1 MTITHTPGPW
11 AYDAESQEVFS
22 DDARHGAG
30 WIAFIKGNDGEGRPL
45 TEPER
50 LANARLIAAAPDLL
64 DALRGVMNWWAETS
78 TPNGVDDEMPPKLF
92 DAAWLAIARA
102 TRKA

>member
-1 MTITHTPGPW
+1 MIPTHTPGPW
-11 AYDAESQEVFS
+11 TVRSWNENEHYIPEVWVRDFGDHIGDS
-22 DDARHGAG
+22 IVRLADAR
-30 WIAFIKGNDGEGRPL
+30 L
-45 TEPER
+45 M
-50 LANARLIAAAPDLL
+50 AAAPDLL
-64 DALRGVMNWWAETS
+64 EALRGVMNWWAETS

>member
-1 MTITHTPGPW
+1 MTTTHTPGPW
-11 AYDAESQEVFS
+11 TVSTRAGKRPATIVRDANENEVCEVYAAA
-22 DDARHGAG
+22 D
-30 WIAFIKGNDGEGRPL
+30 
-45 TEPER
+45 
-50 LANARLIAAAPDLL
+50 LIAAAPDLL
-64 DALRGVMNWWAETS
+64 DALRGVMTWWAETS

>member
-1 MTITHTPGPW
+1 MQYLKAPVNVRADWTVYSSIGKPLADIYGSE
-11 AYDAESQEVFS
+11 DA
-22 DDARHGAG
+22 
-30 WIAFIKGNDGEGRPL
+30 
-45 TEPER
+45 
-50 LANARLIAAAPDLL
+50 ARLIAAAPDLL

-102 TRKA
+102 TREA

>member
-1 MTITHTPGPW
+1 MTATHTPGPW
-11 AYDAESQEVFS
+11 ASDSTATGATVYQEM
-22 DDARHGAG
+22 AG
-30 WIAFIKGNDGEGRPL
+30 TIATIPADLLAYR
-45 TEPER
+45 
-50 LANARLIAAAPDLL
+50 ANARLIAAAPDLL

-102 TRKA
+102 TGKA

>member
-1 MTITHTPGPW
+1 MTTTHTPGPW
-11 AYDAESQEVFS
+11 AYDADSQEVFS

-64 DALRGVMNWWAETS
+64 AAAIDALETFERRFPDS
-78 TPNGVDDEMPPKLF
+78 PTAHDLR
-92 DAAWLAIARA
+92 AAIARA
-102 TRKA
+102 TGEA